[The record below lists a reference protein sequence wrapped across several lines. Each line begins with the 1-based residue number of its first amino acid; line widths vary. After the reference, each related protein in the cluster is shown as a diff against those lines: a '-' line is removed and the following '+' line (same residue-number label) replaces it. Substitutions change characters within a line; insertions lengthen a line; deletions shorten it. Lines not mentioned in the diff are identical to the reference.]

1 MTAASQLDETLR
13 AIVRDV
19 VRDEIRAA
27 FEERSAVDARRNV
40 GQDAGTG
47 YLSIARAASFADVAP
62 GTLRRWIRSGRLP
75 ARRAGRVYRIE
86 RAALVAFLA
95 SAGRAADVAERA
107 RAIVEA
113 GA

>member
-27 FEERSAVDARRNV
+27 FQERTAIDARRNI

-107 RAIVEA
+107 RAIVGA
-113 GA
+113 GT